1 MTVRSKVLHAHHYIN
16 TSSLFFSFSLIKT
29 ASLTIHFFF
38 ICTANGHCGIERVKS
53 NESRPYTDPET
64 HIDYICEIMDPK
76 RYVRK
81 VTCESRCQK
90 DSQEH
95 ICRVKSSVE
104 RKRDFICRPTSDF
117 AGFGNVYREFVVEQ
131 QAQCECFPLS
141 EVELTCPTT
150 PPPVRCPTTTR
161 RTAPASSPAVTTQ
174 NNRPY

>member
-1 MTVRSKVLHAHHYIN
+1 MPIT
-16 TSSLFFSFSLIKT
+16 TSIPVVYFFSFSLIKT

-90 DSQEH
+90 DNQEH

-141 EVELTCPTT
+141 EVGLTCPTT